1 MTKLIGF
8 GGKLRSGK
16 DTAADYLVEEYG
28 WVKLNMS
35 APLHDAMLA
44 LNPLI
49 PMEFRYSTGHWRY
62 RDLVEKVGYTE
73 AKENP
78 EVRRLLQ
85 ALGTE
90 VGRKMFGENVWV
102 DIAAQNIDALRDQG
116 HNVVITG
123 IRFPNEVDLIHQDRG
138 HGAPGE
144 LVWVERPTLEQPEGQ
159 LGTHASEALGPEFF
173 DTTLLNDSSLGDLYT
188 KVEPSTG

>member
-8 GGKLRSGK
+8 GGRLTSGK
-16 DTAADYLVEEYG
+16 DTAADHLVDKHG

-44 LNPLI
+44 LNPLV

-116 HNVVITG
+116 LNVAITG
-123 IRFPNEVDLIHQDRG
+123 IRFPNEVDLIHADRG

-144 LVWVERPTLEQPEGQ
+144 LVWVERPGQ
-159 LGTHASEALGPEFF
+159 ETPTGELSTHSSESLGPDFF
-173 DTTLLNDSSLGDLYT
+173 DTVLANDGTLEDLYA
-188 KVEPSTG
+188 KVDRDYS